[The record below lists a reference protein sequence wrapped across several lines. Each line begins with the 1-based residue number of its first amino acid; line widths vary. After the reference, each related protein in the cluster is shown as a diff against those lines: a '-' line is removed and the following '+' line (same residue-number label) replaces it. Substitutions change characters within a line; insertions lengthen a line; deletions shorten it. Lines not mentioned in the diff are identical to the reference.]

1 MNIFILEDEAP
12 ALRRI
17 TKLVQEILPQA
28 VITHTADSVSEALQL
43 LNGKP
48 EPDLILADIQLAD
61 GLSFDLF
68 EQTMLSCPV
77 IFTTAFDEYAI
88 RAFKLNS
95 IDYLLKPIDREA
107 LNTALE
113 KYHRLFKSGN
123 NGVPAPQWQEII
135 RQLRSGNTTYK
146 NRFLVT
152 KGAQLLPVAADEI
165 AWFVTEDR
173 LVFLH
178 TFQNQR
184 YICDHTLDELET
196 LLNPEQFYRANRQFI
211 IGIKTVKGAENGFNG
226 KLHLHLHPAPSE
238 QVIVSREKAV
248 QFKDWLAG
256 DR

>member
-1 MNIFILEDEAP
+1 MNIFILEDEVP

-28 VITHTADSVSEALQL
+28 VITGSADSVSEALQL
-43 LNGKP
+43 LARTP
-48 EPDLILADIQLAD
+48 VPDLLLADIQLAD

-68 EQTMLSCPV
+68 EKTTLNCPV

-95 IDYLLKPIDREA
+95 IDYLLKPIDRAA
-107 LNTALE
+107 LNAALE
-113 KYHRLFKSGN
+113 KYHRLYNAGNSGFQ
-123 NGVPAPQWQEII
+123 VPQWQEII
-135 RQLRSGNTTYK
+135 QQLRSGKTTYK
-146 NRFLVT
+146 NRFLVN
-152 KGAQLLPVAADEI
+152 KGAQLLPIAAEDV

-184 YICDHTLDELET
+184 YICDHTLDELES
-196 LLNPEQFYRANRQFI
+196 LLHPEHFFRANRQFI
-211 IGIKTVKGAENGFNG
+211 IAIKTVKGAESGFNG
-226 KLHLHLHPAPSE
+226 KLHLHLHPTPPE
-238 QVIVSREKAV
+238 QVIVSREKAA

-256 DR
+256 NA

>member
-28 VITHTADSVSEALQL
+28 VITGTADSVSEAIQRLERIA
-43 LNGKP
+43 

-68 EQTMLSCPV
+68 EQKTLSCPV

-95 IDYLLKPIDREA
+95 IDYLLKPIDRAA
-107 LNTALE
+107 LNKALE
-113 KYHRLFKSGN
+113 KHQRLFSSGN
-123 NGVPAPQWQEII
+123 NGIQMPQWQDII
-135 RQLRSGNTTYK
+135 RQIRSGNISYK

-152 KGAQLLPVAADEI
+152 KGAQLLPVSGDDI

-178 TFQNQR
+178 TLQNQR

-196 LLNPEQFYRANRQFI
+196 LLNPEQFYRANRQYI
-211 IGIKTVKGAENGFNG
+211 IGIKTVKVAENGFNG
-226 KLHLHLHPAPSE
+226 KLHLHLHPAPPE
-238 QVIVSREKAV
+238 QVIVSREKAS
-248 QFKDWLAG
+248 QFKEWLAG
-256 DR
+256 ER